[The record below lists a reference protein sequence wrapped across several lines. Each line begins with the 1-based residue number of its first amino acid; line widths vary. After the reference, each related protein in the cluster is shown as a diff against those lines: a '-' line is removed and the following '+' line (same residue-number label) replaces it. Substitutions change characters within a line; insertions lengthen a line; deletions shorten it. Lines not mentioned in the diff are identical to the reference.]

1 MDAQVV
7 IDSYINTIAARLPR
21 RLRNDVGVELR
32 TLLTEQLAAAAAAA
46 ARSPDEKLATE
57 VVRKFGRPE
66 EVAAR
71 YSPRGFQIMEPEH
84 TPVFVKLS
92 AACVAIQ
99 WALTL
104 PAVFASRMTF
114 SAWWM
119 SWGFGAFAWVGALVV
134 WFGLVSWGRRRSPAG
149 SESLSPPWWQFLLWL
164 PVPGYGLPADWH
176 PVDRVA
182 YERRVELGAFPLGG
196 VVTIFLIAP
205 AWFLGLLTSAGTNTS
220 WALYDEHFRR
230 SLLPVLIVLMVVRL
244 ALCATAGI
252 SARLRARLEGIRFG
266 LWVCFV
272 GLLFWTVF
280 GWHIF
285 ANPAV
290 DVLFKAWLVIY
301 LLVNTIQ
308 IILRTHRALT
318 RVRVPTTL
326 A

>member
-7 IDSYINTIAARLPR
+7 IDSYINTIAAQLPR

-32 TLLTEQLAAAAAAA
+32 TLLTEQLTAAAAAAG
-46 ARSPDEKLATE
+46 RSPDEKLATD
-57 VVRKFGRPE
+57 VVRAFGRPE

-71 YSPRGFQIMEPEH
+71 YSPRGFQIIDPEH
-84 TPVFVKLS
+84 APAFVKLS

-134 WFGLVSWGRRRSPAG
+134 WFGLATWGRRRSLDSG
-149 SESLSPPWWQFLLWL
+149 SLSPPWYEFLLWL
-164 PVPGYGLPADWH
+164 PAPGSGLVSEWQ
-176 PVDRVA
+176 PVDRA
-182 YERRVELGAFPLGG
+182 ANERRVELGALPIGV

-205 AWFLGLLTSAGTNTS
+205 AWFLGLLTRAGTNTS
-220 WALYDEHFRR
+220 WALYDEHFSRT
-230 SLLPVLIVLMVVRL
+230 LLPVLIVLMVVRL
-244 ALCATAGI
+244 VLCATAGM
-252 SARLRARLEGIRFG
+252 SARLRAQLAMSRLG
-266 LWVCFV
+266 LPVCFV
-272 GLLFWTVF
+272 CLLYWTVF

-285 ANPAV
+285 ANPVV
-290 DVLFKAWLVIY
+290 DALFKAWLLIY
-301 LLVNTIQ
+301 LLINTIQ
-308 IILRTHRALT
+308 IVVWTHRALT
-318 RVRVPTTL
+318 RVRVPTAL

>member
-7 IDSYINTIAARLPR
+7 IDSYINSVASRLPR

-32 TLLTEQLAAAAAAA
+32 TLLTEQLATAAAAAG
-46 ARSPDEKLATE
+46 RSPDEKLATD

-71 YSPRGFQIMEPEH
+71 YSPLGFQIIEPEH
-84 TPVFVKLS
+84 APVFVKLS

-104 PAVFASRMTF
+104 PAVFVSRMTF
-114 SAWWM
+114 SQWWM

-134 WFGLVSWGRRRSPAG
+134 WFGLVTWGRRRSLVDP
-149 SESLSPPWWQFLLWL
+149 ESLAPRWWHFLLWL
-164 PVPGYGLPADWH
+164 PLPADWR
-176 PVDRVA
+176 PVDREA
-182 YERRVELGAFPLGG
+182 LKRIERRTELGAFPLG
-196 VVTIFLIAP
+196 VAVTIFLIAP
-205 AWFLGLLTSAGTNTS
+205 AWFLGLLTPAGTNTS

-230 SLLPVLIVLMVVRL
+230 TLLPVLIVLMVVRL
-244 ALCATAGI
+244 ALCATAAMNAG
-252 SARLRARLEGIRFG
+252 LRARLEMIRYG

-285 ANPAV
+285 AIPAV
-290 DVLFKAWLVIY
+290 DAGFKAWLLIY

-308 IILRTHRALT
+308 IILWTYRALT
-318 RVRVPTTL
+318 QVRVPTTL